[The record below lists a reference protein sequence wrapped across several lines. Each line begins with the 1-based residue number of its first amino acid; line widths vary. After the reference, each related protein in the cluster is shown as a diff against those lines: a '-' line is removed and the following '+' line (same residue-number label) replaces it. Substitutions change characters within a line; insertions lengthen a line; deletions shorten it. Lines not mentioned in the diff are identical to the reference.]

1 MLSCPPA
8 HTSPTFILHPPP
20 ALIGGSLLL
29 YITAIFTSSVMSC
42 NFISFPQTTL
52 FGPSS
57 LHPIF
62 FFPFMTEFTSELI
75 HLYCPLRSLC
85 EMSRSLCPC
94 FPMTSSSVLR
104 GFIVTEYTNP
114 GLLWEPLHQ
123 MPSKNLFLPSSWS
136 FTGEIA
142 PCLISGVCVWMNV
155 CVSCWSAYYL
165 SNNNKISHGPAHS
178 DGRDKG
184 NLSRTKNR
192 CRWKCSFAGILL
204 NESASREPNRYYP
217 IISSPAAVIGL
228 AEDHTILS
236 LSGDGHIL
244 NAGTSRDR

>member
-8 HTSPTFILHPPP
+8 HTSPTFVLHPPP

-136 FTGEIA
+136 FTGEIT
-142 PCLISGVCVWMNV
+142 PCLI
-155 CVSCWSAYYL
+155 
-165 SNNNKISHGPAHS
+165 
-178 DGRDKG
+178 
-184 NLSRTKNR
+184 
-192 CRWKCSFAGILL
+192 
-204 NESASREPNRYYP
+204 
-217 IISSPAAVIGL
+217 
-228 AEDHTILS
+228 
-236 LSGDGHIL
+236 
-244 NAGTSRDR
+244 

>member
-8 HTSPTFILHPPP
+8 HTSPTFVLHPPP

-29 YITAIFTSSVMSC
+29 YITASFTSSVMSC
-42 NFISFPQTTL
+42 NFISFPQTTF

-62 FFPFMTEFTSELI
+62 FFPFMTEFTSESI

-94 FPMTSSSVLR
+94 FSMTSSSVLR

-123 MPSKNLFLPSSWS
+123 VPSKNLFLPSSWS
-136 FTGEIA
+136 FTEEIA
-142 PCLISGVCVWMNV
+142 PCLI
-155 CVSCWSAYYL
+155 
-165 SNNNKISHGPAHS
+165 
-178 DGRDKG
+178 
-184 NLSRTKNR
+184 
-192 CRWKCSFAGILL
+192 
-204 NESASREPNRYYP
+204 
-217 IISSPAAVIGL
+217 
-228 AEDHTILS
+228 
-236 LSGDGHIL
+236 
-244 NAGTSRDR
+244 